1 MEWQLDRDKKYDSNF
16 IGYILADKD
25 LTPEQ
30 KKVLNDFSIFK
41 TNIGV
46 GINSRSRYLWIMKS
60 FFLFV
65 KKPADKTTRED
76 IEKYLYKIRDLAE
89 STKTLRK
96 IVIKNFY
103 QWFYKCDKG
112 EYPNV
117 VKSINTT
124 LKADSNLFKGK
135 SDLLSDAEIERLVNA
150 CDNLRDRSMI
160 MIMLEWGLRASSIKN
175 LSIKDV
181 KPDNEF
187 LSIFI
192 RGKGKV
198 SGELTLFDSTP
209 DLKAWLSIHR
219 FKDNR
224 DSPLFYTLRGNVGS
238 RLSTQSIYQMVKR
251 LAKKAKIEK
260 NVFTHLLR
268 HQALTRLGKYY
279 TNQELKLIALWK
291 SEAMTKR
298 YIHLDAE
305 DLKQKEMIRRGLLP
319 QESERDNILEK
330 LKTPLDMKS
339 VMTKETE
346 KEDFYKKFDKVMPV
360 LLTFLEQPEVKRIL
374 EKNQK

>member
-1 MEWQLDRDKKYDSNF
+1 MEWQLDRDKKYDRNF
-16 IGYILADKD
+16 IGYILADKN

-30 KKVLNDFSIFK
+30 KKVLNDYSVFK
-41 TNIGV
+41 VNIGV
-46 GINSRSRYLWIMKS
+46 GINSRSRYLWIMKD
-60 FFLFV
+60 FLLFV
-65 KKPADKTTRED
+65 KKPVDKITRED

-96 IVIKNFY
+96 IVIKNFF

-112 EYPNV
+112 EYPYL

-124 LKADSNLFKGK
+124 LKADQNVFKGK

-181 KPDNEF
+181 KPDGDY
-187 LSIFI
+187 LSIYF

-224 DSPLFYTLRGNVGS
+224 DAPLFYCLRGDVGS
-238 RLSTQSIYQMVKR
+238 RLSTQSIFQMVKR
-251 LAKKAKIEK
+251 LGKKAKIEK
-260 NVFTHLLR
+260 NIFPHLLR
-268 HQALTRLGKYY
+268 HVALTKLGKRY
-279 TNQELKLIALWK
+279 TNAELKVVALWK

-305 DLKQKEMIRRGLLP
+305 DIKRKELVRRGLLP
-319 QESERDNILEK
+319 QESGRDNILEK

-339 VMTKETE
+339 VMVKENE
-346 KEDFYKKFDKVMPV
+346 KQNFYEKFDKVMPV

-374 EKNQK
+374 EKK